1 MFSHDVLVVGA
12 GLAGMR
18 AAVEAAKHGSVG
30 LLTKV
35 YPTRS
40 HSGGAQGG
48 INAVLNPSDSL
59 ESHAF
64 DTVKGSDYLGDQRA
78 IELFVEEA
86 PRDIYELEH
95 MGANFSR
102 TPEGMI
108 AQRELGGASFNRCCF
123 AADLTGH
130 KLLHLLYEQLLKS
143 NVIVY
148 PEWFVTSLYINRG
161 KCGGLTAYNLHD
173 GSVRGFHGG
182 AVILATGGYGRTF
195 ARTTNSHIVT
205 GDGMALA
212 LRAGAPLCDME
223 FVQFHPTT
231 LFGTNILVSEAV
243 RGEGGH
249 LLNNEGK
256 RFMADYTP
264 EKMELAPRDIVSR
277 CIQSEVRAGK
287 GFEKE
292 YVHLDVTHFGE
303 KKIHERIP
311 QVHELALK
319 FAGVEISREPMPVQ
333 PAQHYSMGGVR
344 ANVDGETEIEGL
356 FAAGECGCVSI
367 HGANRLGGNSLMET
381 IVFGRR
387 AGAKASMFVKND
399 TNKTPPPI
407 GLEKDEQRRLQRI
420 ANKRGKEKTGHLL
433 KILQGAMTAHCGV
446 FRTGREIKQG
456 LEKVR
461 ELKKRA
467 SRIGLSD
474 SCMVFN
480 TELTAF
486 LELTNLLDLA
496 EIIAMGALERKESR
510 GAHFRE
516 DFPTRN
522 DEQWLKHTIARRE
535 RGKIKLS
542 YEPVSITRFKPQAR
556 QY

>member
-1 MFSHDVLVVGA
+1 MFCHDVIVVGA

-18 AAVEAAKHGSVG
+18 AAVEAAKHASVG
-30 LLTKV
+30 LITKV

-48 INAVLNPSDSL
+48 INAVLNPKDSL
-59 ESHAF
+59 ESHMF
-64 DTVKGSDYLGDQRA
+64 DTVKGSDWLGDQNA

-86 PRDIYELEH
+86 PRDIYELDR

-102 TPEGMI
+102 DEKGLI
-108 AQRELGGASFNRCCF
+108 GQRELGGASFPRCCF

-130 KLLHLLYEQLLKS
+130 KLLHVLYEQLVKS
-143 NVIVY
+143 NVTVY
-148 PEWFVTSLYINRG
+148 PEWFVTSLYIRDG
-161 KCGGLTAYNLHD
+161 RCAGLAAYSLKD
-173 GSVRGFHGG
+173 GTVAVFRAA

-195 ARTTNSHIVT
+195 ARSSNSHIVT

-212 LRAGAPLCDME
+212 FRAGANLCDME

-243 RGEGGH
+243 RGEGGY
-249 LLNNEGK
+249 LKNNQGK

-264 EKMELAPRDIVSR
+264 DKMELAPRDIVSR
-277 CIQSEVRAGK
+277 CIQQEVRSGR
-287 GFEKE
+287 GFENE

-311 QVHELALK
+311 QVHDLAKK
-319 FAGVEISREPMPVQ
+319 FAGVEISRQPMPVQ

-344 ANVDGETEIEGL
+344 TDVDGRSNIPGL

-387 AGAKASMFVKND
+387 AGKAAADYASKAPPE
-399 TNKTPPPI
+399 TPPAQLAQKEKVR
-407 GLEKDEQRRLQRI
+407 LEK
-420 ANKRGKEKTGHLL
+420 
-433 KILQGAMTAHCGV
+433 ILAKKGAERVPAIRQELRDSMTRHAGV
-446 FRTGREIKQG
+446 FRDAAGLKAGIK
-456 LEKVR
+456 KVR
-461 ELKKRA
+461 ELKERFRNV
-467 SRIGLSD
+467 RITD
-474 SCMVFN
+474 SHFVFN
-480 TELTAF
+480 TELVEY
-486 LELTNLLDLA
+486 LELENLLD
-496 EIIAMGALERKESR
+496 IADLIVTGALNRTESR

-516 DFPTRN
+516 DFPKR
-522 DEQWLKHTIARRE
+522 DDAQWLKHTIASLKAGKRR
-535 RGKIKLS
+535 IS
-542 YEPVSITRFKPQAR
+542 YEPVSITRFPPKER
-556 QY
+556 GY

>member
-18 AAVEAAKHGSVG
+18 AAVEAAKGASVG
-30 LLTKV
+30 LITKV

-48 INAVLNPSDSL
+48 INAVLNPKDSL
-59 ESHAF
+59 ELHAF
-64 DTVKGSDYLGDQRA
+64 DTVKGSDYLGDQAA
-78 IELFVEEA
+78 IEVFVEEA

-102 TPEGMI
+102 TTEGMI

-143 NVIVY
+143 NVVVY
-148 PEWFVTSLYINRG
+148 PEWFVTSLYINRV
-161 KCGGLTAYNLHD
+161 KCAGLTAYNLHD
-173 GSVRGFHGG
+173 GAVQGFRAK

-212 LRAGAPLCDME
+212 LRAGASLCDME

-243 RGEGGH
+243 RGEGGY
-249 LLNNEGK
+249 LRNNEGK

-264 EKMELAPRDIVSR
+264 DKMELAPRDIVSR
-277 CIQSEVRAGK
+277 CIQKELRAGR
-287 GFEKE
+287 GFENE

-319 FAGVEISREPMPVQ
+319 FAGVEISSEPMPVQ

-344 ANVDGETEIEGL
+344 TNVDGETTIPGL

-387 AGAKASMFVKND
+387 AGSRAAEFAKSGAVESH
-399 TNKTPPPI
+399 PPAD
-407 GLEKDEQRRLQRI
+407 LEKQGLQRVKRI
-420 ANKRGKEKTGHLL
+420 ANKKGKEKLGHLL
-433 KILQGAMTAHCGV
+433 KELQASMTAHCGV
-446 FRTGREIKQG
+446 FRVGPEVKKG

-461 ELKKRA
+461 ELKNRF
-467 SRIGLSD
+467 RRVGLSD
-474 SCMVFN
+474 SCLVFN
-480 TELTAF
+480 TELTAYM
-486 LELTNLLDLA
+486 ELQNLLDLA
-496 EIIAMGALERKESR
+496 EVIAMGALDRTESR

-516 DFPTRN
+516 DFPQRN
-522 DEQWLKHTIARRE
+522 DEKWLKHTITRRVN
-535 RGKIKLS
+535 GKIKLS
-542 YEPVSITRFKPQAR
+542 HEPVSITRFKPQAR